1 MRRGIANA
9 VGVWSVWNWRLLCDQ
24 MGGKRF
30 TACPAFAGGRCM
42 PKRFANSASSWVPA
56 VSDMMVSSE
65 AIKTSPPHSLF
76 EQKTPRVDSGA
87 RQRRKVL
94 PLLPPPKLLSYKMP
108 LLLACGFPS
117 RALRN
122 DLNLPRRTGRKMAL
136 AQNQFSRISL

>member
-1 MRRGIANA
+1 
-9 VGVWSVWNWRLLCDQ
+9 
-24 MGGKRF
+24 
-30 TACPAFAGGRCM
+30 M

-136 AQNQFSRISL
+136 AQNQFDRISL